1 MVREVHLALRYF
13 QDAVVKGTYELL
25 PGCATV
31 VLETILALQ
40 SYAMSRRDPRNKSWS
55 NEAETKVSGKIS
67 QSSKAMCSAVAKLT
81 QWADR
86 VITDGCVDPNEDY
99 VNKIIDPVRI
109 SVNALASNLNAISI
123 VPKSTSFHNSLPD
136 LASPERENNEK
147 NKLKIQG
154 QPMSYVE
161 PSKSGGP
168 NRPPPLPP
176 KSKSQSQSDDSIDP
190 MLMSSSDASSAHVDW
205 FSNPLFERSHHRSHH
220 HGHHHHHRDH
230 HRASHGYHRRSSKRS
245 SRTFSENSLEKS
257 AAASSSGGEV
267 LDTTLPD
274 FCQPQRMSVCD
285 QSNVSYIDVSP
296 NLSRDSFEFEMMLQG
311 SSGSTGQGQ
320 PQTVPLATSSP
331 RMTNHDNTSSSTSS
345 DIPPVLP
352 KKVRQPQ
359 QPQQTRKISTYD
371 NVFLPNFPTFQVICL
386 CFCVMACAQ
395 ESARA

>member
-40 SYAMSRRDPRNKSWS
+40 SYAISRRDPRNKSWS

-136 LASPERENNEK
+136 LASPERENSSEAK
-147 NKLKIQG
+147 K
-154 QPMSYVE
+154 QPMSYVD
-161 PSKSGGP
+161 PP
-168 NRPPPLPP
+168 RPPPLPP

-190 MLMSSSDASSAHVDW
+190 MLMSSSDAPSAHVDW
-205 FSNPLFERSHHRSHH
+205 FSNPLFERSHHHRGHHGHSHH
-220 HGHHHHHRDH
+220 HSHR
-230 HRASHGYHRRSSKRS
+230 SHRRSSKRS

-311 SSGSTGQGQ
+311 SSSSTGQGQ

-371 NVFLPNFPTFQVICL
+371 NVFLPNFPTFQVL
-386 CFCVMACAQ
+386 
-395 ESARA
+395 

>member
-40 SYAMSRRDPRNKSWS
+40 SYAISRRDPRNKSWS

-136 LASPERENNEK
+136 LASPERENSSEAK
-147 NKLKIQG
+147 K
-154 QPMSYVE
+154 QPMSYVD
-161 PSKSGGP
+161 PP
-168 NRPPPLPP
+168 RPPPLPP

-205 FSNPLFERSHHRSHH
+205 FSNPLFERSHHHRGHHGHSHH
-220 HGHHHHHRDH
+220 HSHR
-230 HRASHGYHRRSSKRS
+230 SHHRRSSKRS

-257 AAASSSGGEV
+257 SEV
-267 LDTTLPD
+267 LDTIPD

-285 QSNVSYIDVSP
+285 TNVSYIDVSP

-311 SSGSTGQGQ
+311 QGQGN
-320 PQTVPLATSSP
+320 VPLATSSP

-345 DIPPVLP
+345 DIPPMLP

-359 QPQQTRKISTYD
+359 QPQQPRKISTYD
-371 NVFLPNFPTFQVICL
+371 NVFLPNFPTFQVLRVFVITV
-386 CFCVMACAQ
+386 FQQMIF
-395 ESARA
+395 R